1 MENRPSWHQYFMEMA
16 FLASQRSTCIRRKV
30 GAVVVLENQ
39 ILATGYNGAPK
50 HVSHCGETG
59 CLRQKMN
66 VPSGTMHELCRGV
79 HAEQNAIV
87 QAAINGTSIR
97 NATLYCTNHPC
108 SICAKMIINSEIR
121 NVYIADDY
129 PDPLAKEM
137 FAEAGVELILVDR
150 ENNKLT
156 RLL

>member
-50 HVSHCGETG
+50 HVSPCGETG
-59 CLRQKMN
+59 CLRHKMN

>member
-1 MENRPSWHQYFMEMA
+1 MEMA

>member
-1 MENRPSWHQYFMEMA
+1 MENRPTWHQYFMEMA
-16 FLASQRSTCIRRKV
+16 YLASQRSTCIRRKV
-30 GAVVVLENQ
+30 GAVIVGDNQ

-50 HVSHCGETG
+50 HVRHCAETG
-59 CLRQKMN
+59 CMRQQMN

-87 QAAINGTSIR
+87 QSAINGTSIR

-108 SICAKMIINSEIR
+108 SICAKMIINAEIR

-137 FAEAGVELILVDR
+137 FAEAGVELVLVDR
-150 ENNKLT
+150 ENGKLKK
-156 RLL
+156 LI